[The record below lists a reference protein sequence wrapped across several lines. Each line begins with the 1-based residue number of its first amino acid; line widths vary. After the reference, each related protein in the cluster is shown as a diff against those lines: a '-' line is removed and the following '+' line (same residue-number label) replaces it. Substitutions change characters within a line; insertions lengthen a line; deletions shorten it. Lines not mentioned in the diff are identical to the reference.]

1 MVSRSN
7 GMRWALASGAGL
19 ALLLV
24 SGCDGER
31 PGAPAQVARS
41 AATAG
46 ACSPIAAHPKH
57 AFTTCATCHVCDGV
71 VEFNPS
77 GPAVVAG
84 QPAPAFDAS
93 SRSCT
98 NVGCHGITPGTFTY
112 YFPDGT
118 GEPELLTFSYG
129 GTPRPTPS
137 WLTTGL
143 GCTGCHDNP
152 PRNAYW
158 HSGTHAG
165 QGPTG
170 AANQCQLC
178 HPDATGANGV
188 GTAITNPALHGNRQ
202 IEVQPQFRSSCF
214 GCH

>member
-1 MVSRSN
+1 
-7 GMRWALASGAGL
+7 MRWALASSAGL

-31 PGAPAQVARS
+31 PGAPAQQQVARS
-41 AATAG
+41 AVTAG

-57 AFTTCATCHVCDGV
+57 ASAACATCHVCDGV

-84 QPAPAFDAS
+84 QPFPAFDAS
-93 SRSCT
+93 SKSCT
-98 NVGCHGITPGTFTY
+98 NAGCHGVAPGTFSY
-112 YFPDGT
+112 WVQNGA
-118 GEPELLTFSYG
+118 GEAELVTFSYG
-129 GTPRPTPS
+129 STPRPTPS

-152 PRNAYW
+152 PRNSVW
-158 HSGTHAG
+158 HSGLHAG

-170 AANQCQLC
+170 AANQCQFC
-178 HPDATGANGV
+178 HPDAKGANGI
-188 GTAITNPALHGNRQ
+188 GTTITNPALHANRVV
-202 IEVQPQFRSSCF
+202 EVQAQFRSSCF